1 MASIATRT
9 GRTLLAA
16 ALLSGTAAALAHS
29 ETRDLPAFQAIVLKC
44 SAELDIVQG
53 SGHRLVIRGDEDTIE
68 RLETEVDDGRLII
81 SLDSG
86 WFDWLNDD
94 DLEID
99 VTLETL
105 EALSILGSGSAK
117 ADQLAVEDLEIDIK
131 GSGDVKI
138 DELSSENLALHL
150 SGSGNAAIVE
160 LNAADVVTVIR
171 GSGDVALEGHATT
184 LEATLQGSGNLSADD
199 LKAETVSIVISG
211 SGDATLHALS
221 TLDAVVRGSGD
232 VRYTG
237 NAEVTKKVMGSGSIR
252 EM

>member
-1 MASIATRT
+1 MASLATHAQRMLIAA
-9 GRTLLAA
+9 TLLAA
-16 ALLSGTAAALAHS
+16 PAAALADS

-44 SAELDIVQG
+44 NADLDIVQG
-53 SGHRLVIRGDEDTIE
+53 NGHQLVIRGDEDTID
-68 RLETEVDDGRLII
+68 RLETEVVDGRLTIT
-81 SLDSG
+81 LDDG
-86 WFDWLNDD
+86 WFDWLDAD

-105 EALSILGSGSAK
+105 EALSILGSGSAR
-117 ADQLAVEDLEIDIK
+117 ADLLAVEDLEIDIK
-131 GSGDVKI
+131 GSGDLEI
-138 DELSSENLALHL
+138 DELSSEKLALNV
-150 SGSGNAAIVE
+150 SGSGNVDIDK

-171 GSGDVALEGHATT
+171 GSGDVELEGDATT
-184 LEATLQGSGNLSADD
+184 FEATLQGSGNLSAHD

-232 VRYTG
+232 VRYEG
-237 NAEVTKKVMGSGSIR
+237 NAEVTKKIMGSGSIR